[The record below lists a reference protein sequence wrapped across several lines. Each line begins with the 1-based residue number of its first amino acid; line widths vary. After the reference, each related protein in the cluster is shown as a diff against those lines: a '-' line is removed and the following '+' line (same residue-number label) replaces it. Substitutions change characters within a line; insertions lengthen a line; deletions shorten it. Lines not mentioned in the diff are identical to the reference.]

1 MAEEPG
7 VTPSVDEAAYDVA
20 RDGRFLMVDFV
31 IDTPR
36 ADPGELGC
44 RIEKLIF
51 VSGSV
56 HSIVASAVAV
66 S

>member
-1 MAEEPG
+1 M
-7 VTPSVDEAAYDVA
+7 TRSVDEAAYGVT
-20 RDGRFLMVDFV
+20 RDGCCLTVDFV

-36 ADPGELGC
+36 PDLGDGLGC
-44 RIEKLIF
+44 RIGKLIF

-56 HSIVASAVAV
+56 DSIVASAVAV